1 MLNTEQRTQMLDTAL
16 HAFDR
21 SHARR
26 RAARAA
32 LASACFLVAA
42 SVLAWSVWGTS
53 VVQQPDGA
61 PNEVATTDTTTAPA
75 TSAPTSTPARADIQ
89 VVRHTP
95 TRMPA
100 FVEVLQDVDQLA
112 AEMDAAGACE
122 GIGRE
127 GDRVFIVECAAHA
140 PVR

>member
-32 LASACFLVAA
+32 VASACFLVAA

-53 VVQQPDGA
+53 VVQQPDGT
-61 PNEVATTDTTTAPA
+61 PNEVATTSTSTSTTA
-75 TSAPTSTPARADIQ
+75 TPPHSDIQ
-89 VVRHTP
+89 VVSHRL

-100 FVEVLQDVDQLA
+100 FVEILDDVDQLA

>member
-26 RAARAA
+26 RAARTAV
-32 LASACFLVAA
+32 ASACFLVAA

-53 VVQQPDGA
+53 VVQRPDGT
-61 PNEVATTDTTTAPA
+61 PNEVATTGT
-75 TSAPTSTPARADIQ
+75 TSAPANFAPTPTRADIQ

-95 TRMPA
+95 TRMPS
-100 FVEVLQDVDQLA
+100 FVEVLHDVDQLA

-140 PVR
+140 QVR